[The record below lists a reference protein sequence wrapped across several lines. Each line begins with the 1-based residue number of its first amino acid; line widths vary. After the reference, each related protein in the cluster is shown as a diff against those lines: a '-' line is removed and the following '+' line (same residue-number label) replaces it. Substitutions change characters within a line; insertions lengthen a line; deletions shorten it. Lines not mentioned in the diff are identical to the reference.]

1 MPLLMKTP
9 VANCSDMDATAT
21 SLIALISIKLYNLS
35 PRKAVTNENI
45 KRVHYRI
52 VNYLNDGCVPAIKSQ
67 ILWLGTEWIHA
78 LIYHNHSR
86 YKISTRRNLRNGPV

>member
-1 MPLLMKTP
+1 MKTP
-9 VANCSDMDATAT
+9 VANCSDMDATVT
-21 SLIALISIKLYNLS
+21 SLIALISNIKLYNL
-35 PRKAVTNENI
+35 PPTKAVTNENI
-45 KRVHYRI
+45 KTVHYRI

-67 ILWLGTEWIHA
+67 ISWLGTEWIHA